1 MKEPLQT
8 LLLLLCDLCGDRPG
22 LHHGP
27 GPACGAN
34 SVMQRGKIRIRCG
47 GGGGR
52 VWESFG
58 ADLGE
63 PVFAQRQTA
72 GVAKSGGR
80 GCEHVCV
87 LSAQESGDL
96 WGRLLSSSQ
105 GRFLWMN

>member
-1 MKEPLQT
+1 M
-8 LLLLLCDLCGDRPG
+8 
-22 LHHGP
+22 
-27 GPACGAN
+27 
-34 SVMQRGKIRIRCG
+34 
-47 GGGGR
+47 
-52 VWESFG
+52 WESFG

-72 GVAKSGGR
+72 GVAKSDGR
-80 GCEHVCV
+80 GCECVCV

>member
-1 MKEPLQT
+1 M
-8 LLLLLCDLCGDRPG
+8 
-22 LHHGP
+22 
-27 GPACGAN
+27 
-34 SVMQRGKIRIRCG
+34 
-47 GGGGR
+47 
-52 VWESFG
+52 WESFG

-72 GVAKSGGR
+72 GVAKSDGR
-80 GCEHVCV
+80 GCERVCV